1 MILTASMEGGVSP
14 ESVEG
19 NSDGEAVGDSPEIAA
34 ARAAL
39 ERQWR
44 ESNNPASPETVAEAA
59 SASSQAWSLG
69 SVGAIFVSVV
79 KVAAQAIT
87 FSRQAI
93 VKGLAC
99 IGISFDQAANTHAS
113 DAANDSDA
121 ANPWEQVAQ
130 NTDQALI
137 HNAIV
142 AKLHQRD

>member
-1 MILTASMEGGVSP
+1 MILTASVEGVSP

-19 NSDGEAVGDSPEIAA
+19 DLDGEVVGDSPEIAA
-34 ARAAL
+34 ARIKL

-44 ESNNPASPETVAEAA
+44 ESKNPASPPEIVAEAA

-69 SVGAIFVSVV
+69 SVGAVWGSVV

-113 DAANDSDA
+113 DAANDSA
-121 ANPWEQVAQ
+121 ASHSIDWNSATANQEIYNLFAAEVKKRG
-130 NTDQALI
+130 L
-137 HNAIV
+137 
-142 AKLHQRD
+142 

>member
-1 MILTASMEGGVSP
+1 MVLTASVGGVSP

-19 NSDGEAVGDSPEIAA
+19 DLDGEVVGDSPEIAA
-34 ARAAL
+34 ARIKL

-44 ESNNPASPETVAEAA
+44 ESNNPASPKEAVTPAPA
-59 SASSQAWSLG
+59 SGQAWSLG
-69 SVGAIFVSVV
+69 SVGAIFGSVV